1 MATDDP
7 PKDPSLADRLAAEA
21 AAAAAQKSVEAMARG
36 AMAAVGKAADSALD
50 AIEKML
56 FGKVGGADEAVAKEK
71 IADPVERFRAEYD
84 LGSRPP
90 EAAKKPTKLDPAEE
104 ARRQL
109 EELKKARDT
118 RSEMPLG
125 EPTERKRTL

>member
-7 PKDPSLADRLAAEA
+7 EKPKEPSLADRLAADA
-21 AAAAAQKSVEAMARG
+21 AATAAQKTAEAMARG

-50 AIEKML
+50 AVERLL
-56 FGKVGGADEAVAKEK
+56 FGKVGGAEEAVAREQT
-71 IADPVERFRAEYD
+71 ADPVDRLRAQYG
-84 LGSRPP
+84 LG
-90 EAAKKPTKLDPAEE
+90 KKPTETAPVKVDPADE

-118 RSEMPLG
+118 QAPPSG
-125 EPTERKRTL
+125 AEPTERKRTL